1 MHIQNFRQQN
11 VDLVNFW
18 LHFVMQTRTL
28 GKLIIDGNSKLLKI
42 INKMCSVGKIFYL
55 FLSDEDEKKYKNRN
69 KVVDELKFWMNC
81 QA

>member
-28 GKLIIDGNSKLLKI
+28 GKLIINGNSKRLKI
-42 INKMCSVGKIFYL
+42 INKMCSMGENLMKVKRIIKI
-55 FLSDEDEKKYKNRN
+55 KIK
-69 KVVDELKFWMNC
+69 
-81 QA
+81 

>member
-28 GKLIIDGNSKLLKI
+28 GKLIINGNSKRLKI
-42 INKMCSVGKIFYL
+42 INKMCSVGENFYL
-55 FLSDEDEKKYKNRN
+55 FSSDEDEKKYKNRN

>member
-28 GKLIIDGNSKLLKI
+28 GKLIINGNSKRLKI
-42 INKMCSVGKIFYL
+42 INKMRSMGENLMKVKRIIKI
-55 FLSDEDEKKYKNRN
+55 KIK
-69 KVVDELKFWMNC
+69 
-81 QA
+81 

>member
-28 GKLIIDGNSKLLKI
+28 GKLIINGNSKLLKI
-42 INKMCSVGKIFYL
+42 INKMCSVGENFYL
-55 FLSDEDEKKYKNRN
+55 LSSDEDEKKYKHKN

>member
-28 GKLIIDGNSKLLKI
+28 GKSIINGNSKRLKI
-42 INKMCSVGKIFYL
+42 INKMCSVGENFYL
-55 FLSDEDEKKYKNRN
+55 FSSDEDEKKYKNKN

>member
-28 GKLIIDGNSKLLKI
+28 GKLIINGNSKLLKI
-42 INKMCSVGKIFYL
+42 INKMCSVGENFYQGTMGI
-55 FLSDEDEKKYKNRN
+55 SGSEKRIN
-69 KVVDELKFWMNC
+69 KEG
-81 QA
+81 